1 MPVNKNA
8 LLRYY
13 AIDACLNNSMRPYP
27 DLEQIRR
34 HVMRQLEIDISVSML
49 NKDLAQMRDLY
60 DAPIKYDKIRRGYC
74 YEQQGY
80 SIKKLPLSEEQI
92 AALDYS
98 TALLQQLKGSRIFE
112 QFESAI
118 NRLIEG
124 YRVSKLLGK
133 SEKQLIQVEEP
144 VKTGGNDWL
153 EPLLRA
159 IVNRR
164 ALEITY
170 ARYGASPKVH
180 TLSPYLIKA
189 YRNRWYVVGYSTTR
203 RNVLIFSL
211 DRITDVNKSTQS
223 FYDAP
228 GFQPD
233 DYFQYS
239 FGITHIHGAQPEKI
253 VLAFDKAQSPYI
265 LAQPLH
271 HSQQV
276 VESTPNGVV
285 IELMVYD
292 TPELLMTLLG
302 YGNGVEVKAP
312 ASLRDKIK
320 EIIQKMQ
327 SVYQ

>member
-1 MPVNKNA
+1 
-8 LLRYY
+8 
-13 AIDACLNNSMRPYP
+13 
-27 DLEQIRR
+27 
-34 HVMRQLEIDISVSML
+34 
-49 NKDLAQMRDLY
+49 
-60 DAPIKYDKIRRGYC
+60 
-74 YEQQGY
+74 
-80 SIKKLPLSEEQI
+80 
-92 AALDYS
+92 
-98 TALLQQLKGSRIFE
+98 
-112 QFESAI
+112 
-118 NRLIEG
+118 
-124 YRVSKLLGK
+124 
-133 SEKQLIQVEEP
+133 
-144 VKTGGNDWL
+144 
-153 EPLLRA
+153 LLRA

-203 RNVLIFSL
+203 KNVLIFSL
-211 DRITDVNKSTQS
+211 DRITDVHKSTQS

>member
-1 MPVNKNA
+1 
-8 LLRYY
+8 
-13 AIDACLNNSMRPYP
+13 
-27 DLEQIRR
+27 
-34 HVMRQLEIDISVSML
+34 
-49 NKDLAQMRDLY
+49 
-60 DAPIKYDKIRRGYC
+60 
-74 YEQQGY
+74 
-80 SIKKLPLSEEQI
+80 
-92 AALDYS
+92 
-98 TALLQQLKGSRIFE
+98 
-112 QFESAI
+112 
-118 NRLIEG
+118 
-124 YRVSKLLGK
+124 
-133 SEKQLIQVEEP
+133 VEEP
-144 VKTGGNDWL
+144 VKTGGNEWL

-203 RNVLIFSL
+203 KSVLIFSL
-211 DRITDVNKSTQS
+211 DRITDVRKSAQS

-239 FGITHIHGAQPEKI
+239 FGITHIHGARPEKI

-320 EIIQKMQ
+320 EIIQQMQ